1 MDKIHTCVGGIC
13 EQVISH
19 WLVLCFLACEI
30 SSLFCYFQ
38 DLIIDAIYADIIH
51 GKLDQ
56 KNKQVCYVRGFLNIN
71 YMYEQGEY
79 FLKLCACFM
88 YML

>member
-1 MDKIHTCVGGIC
+1 VCR
-13 EQVISH
+13 
-19 WLVLCFLACEI
+19 CFLIGCSCVFLLARHHCF
-30 SSLFCYFQ
+30 SSLFYYFQ

-56 KNKQVCYVRGFLNIN
+56 KNKQVCYVRGFLNAN
-71 YMYEQGEY
+71 YMYEKGEY
-79 FLKLCACFM
+79 FLKLCACFV